1 MNSQFRDNAIF
12 FVEVEKIKPNP
23 FQPRREFDE
32 AHLESLADSIRMYGV
47 LQPLVVT
54 RKEIYHENGN
64 MATEYEL
71 IAGERRLRAS
81 KKAGLREIPV
91 LIRATEE
98 SDKVKLEIAI
108 IENLQRED
116 LNPIDRAKAFRQL
129 VDEFGMTHADVAK
142 KVGKSREYVSNSM
155 RLLGLPEEMLQA
167 IVDRKISE
175 GHARPLLMLGD
186 RPEEQAVLFKEILIK
201 KFTVRDAEKVA
212 RRIAYDKIRKKEKM
226 IDPEIVELEEQVSQR
241 LGTRVHIEKSG
252 TGGKIEIDFFSTE
265 DMRSIIA
272 LLKARQDGNL
282 PAEVGVVA
290 PIREQEIQGSQD
302 KQNLPTNNQEQ
313 QKPDFESE
321 YVPHTADEQID
332 IHIKQVGGIAAA
344 IGGIVESEDVSEE
357 EEIVSFEYPVNQ
369 NTPEEFEENDFNP
382 NTDDM
387 QAKPEYSKPEESL
400 EPDLIQTPSYGI
412 EEDEEDE
419 EDLYSVKQFEI

>member
-1 MNSQFRDNAIF
+1 MFCRRKINSLWISTLRHACYNTFMNSQFRDNAIF

-167 IVDRKISE
+167 IVDKKISE

-212 RRIAYDKIRKKEKM
+212 RRIAYDKVRKKEKM

-265 DMRSIIA
+265 DMRSIIE
-272 LLKARQDGNL
+272 LLKARQENAIN
-282 PAEVGVVA
+282 PRSV
-290 PIREQEIQGSQD
+290 
-302 KQNLPTNNQEQ
+302 
-313 QKPDFESE
+313 
-321 YVPHTADEQID
+321 DERMNA
-332 IHIKQVGGIAAA
+332 HIEQVGGLGAA
-344 IGGIVESEDVSEE
+344 IGGVIAIENKEMIIPNEEVVIEKVSEDIVAANTDFSENIE
-357 EEIVSFEYPVNQ
+357 EVE
-369 NTPEEFEENDFNP
+369 FNP

-412 EEDEEDE
+412 EEEDKEEDE
-419 EDLYSVKQFEI
+419 EYLYSVKQFEI

>member
-1 MNSQFRDNAIF
+1 MNSSFRDNAIF
-12 FVEVEKIKPNP
+12 FVETEKIKANP

-81 KKAGLREIPV
+81 KKAGLREVPV

-116 LNPIDRAKAFRQL
+116 LNPIDRAKAFKQL
-129 VDEFGMTHADVAK
+129 VEEFKMTHADVAK

-175 GHARPLLMLGD
+175 GHARPLLMLCD
-186 RPEEQAVLFKEILIK
+186 RPEEQTVLFKEILIK

-212 RRIAYDKIRKKEKM
+212 RRVAFDKVRKKERM
-226 IDPEIVELEEQVSQR
+226 IDPEIIELEEQVSQR

-252 TGGKIEIDFFSTE
+252 TGGKIEIDFFSST
-265 DMRSIIA
+265 DMRSIIE
-272 LLKARQDGNL
+272 LLKARQADAQTDISEEKNNL
-282 PAEVGVVA
+282 TQYQDETVDTTTDAGQMSDLNNAVGMITDTKKEREVETKEDEETKKDAE
-290 PIREQEIQGSQD
+290 EKEM
-302 KQNLPTNNQEQ
+302 
-313 QKPDFESE
+313 
-321 YVPHTADEQID
+321 
-332 IHIKQVGGIAAA
+332 QVGNNFEG
-344 IGGIVESEDVSEE
+344 EDEDN
-357 EEIVSFEYPVNQ
+357 F
-369 NTPEEFEENDFNP
+369 DP
-382 NTDDM
+382 NADDVH
-387 QAKPEYSKPEESL
+387 AKPEYKKPEESL
-400 EPDLIQTPSYGI
+400 AEDLIQIPSYGV
-412 EEDEEDE
+412 EDDDD
-419 EDLYSVKQFEI
+419 DLYSVKQFEI

>member
-167 IVDRKISE
+167 IVDKKISE

-212 RRIAYDKIRKKEKM
+212 RRIAYDKVRKKEKM

-265 DMRSIIA
+265 DMRSIIE
-272 LLKARQDGNL
+272 LLKARQENAIN
-282 PAEVGVVA
+282 PRSV
-290 PIREQEIQGSQD
+290 
-302 KQNLPTNNQEQ
+302 
-313 QKPDFESE
+313 
-321 YVPHTADEQID
+321 DERMNA
-332 IHIKQVGGIAAA
+332 HIEQVGGLGAA
-344 IGGIVESEDVSEE
+344 IGGVIAIENKEMIIPNEEVVIEKVSEDIVAANTDFSENIE
-357 EEIVSFEYPVNQ
+357 EVE
-369 NTPEEFEENDFNP
+369 FNP

-412 EEDEEDE
+412 EEEDKEEDE
-419 EDLYSVKQFEI
+419 EYLYSVKQFEI